1 MFAVVIE
8 FFEITGKDTY
18 RFTFEENWKEFEQ
31 RRTML
36 SYRSWLKTMQSL
48 VQSQSNGK
56 YKPISSNIHF
66 FLFSSEDN
74 TVRRMQYK

>member
-36 SYRSWLKTMQSL
+36 SYRSWSKTMQSL

-56 YKPISSNIHF
+56 
-66 FLFSSEDN
+66 
-74 TVRRMQYK
+74 